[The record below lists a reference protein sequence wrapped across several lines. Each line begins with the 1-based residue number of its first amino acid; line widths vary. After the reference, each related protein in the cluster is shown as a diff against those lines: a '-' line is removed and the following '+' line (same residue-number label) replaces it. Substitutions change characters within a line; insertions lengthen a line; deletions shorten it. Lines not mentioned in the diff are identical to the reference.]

1 MRHRDENPRP
11 RLADLDELELV
22 VEKLIA
28 GGDGFARWNGIPIFV
43 PRSVPGDRLRVR
55 LVERQR
61 DYGRAEIV
69 EILEEGPG
77 RRIAPCA
84 FFGRCGGCDL
94 QHIEDELQAKLKAA
108 AVHETLVRL
117 GGVSS
122 DIPLEIILGSPWG
135 YRQRAQ
141 VHSSTDGEQVR
152 IGFHPRRGHELVAVD
167 SCPVL
172 VPELEQVLGTLPR
185 RLPTP
190 PPERLDLLVGDAA
203 ALSTAPRTETLPHGA
218 VEISVGDFTY
228 ALDARCFFQSH
239 RQLLPRLVQ
248 EVVGE
253 WRGREAYDLFAG
265 VGFFSLP
272 LAGLYDRVVAVEGD
286 RTSGRY
292 LQRNSRRA
300 RTEGLDYVHSAIESW
315 ITQLPDRVDRVI
327 VDPPRMGLSG
337 KIKEY
342 LCQRRPR
349 QLTYASC
356 HPATLARDLKG
367 LDRSFKIDSLS
378 LIDLFPQTG
387 HMEVVAQ
394 LSSK

>member
-1 MRHRDENPRP
+1 MSHRDESPKS
-11 RLADLDELELV
+11 RLADQDELELV

-28 GGDGFARWNGIPIFV
+28 GGDGFARWNAIPIFV
-43 PRSVPGDRLRVR
+43 PRSAPGDRLRVR
-55 LVERQR
+55 LVEKRR

-77 RRIAPCA
+77 RRAAPCA

-117 GGVSS
+117 GGVRT
-122 DIPLEIILGSPWG
+122 DTPLEIILGSPWG

-152 IGFHPRRGHELVAVD
+152 IGFHSRRGHELVAVD

-172 VPELEQVLGTLPR
+172 VPELERELGTLPR
-185 RLPTP
+185 RLSSP
-190 PPERLDLLVGDAA
+190 PPERLDLLVGDDG
-203 ALSTAPRTETLPHGA
+203 ALSTAPRSETLPHGA
-218 VEISVGDFTY
+218 VEISVGEFAY
-228 ALDARCFFQSH
+228 ELDARCFFQTH
-239 RQLLPRLVQ
+239 RQLLPRLIQ

-253 WRGREAYDLFAG
+253 WRGSEAFDLFAG

-292 LQRNSRRA
+292 LQRNGRRA
-300 RTEGLDYVHSAIESW
+300 RVDGLDYVHSAIESW
-315 ITQLPDRVDRVI
+315 ITQLPDRADRVI
-327 VDPPRMGLSG
+327 VDPPRTGLSG

-349 QLTYASC
+349 LLTYASC

-367 LDRSFKIDSLS
+367 LARAFELDSLS